1 MKHEHNI
8 LKKRVLNNQNM
19 SERNQNELHREF
31 LQKKNK
37 FKNKY
42 NKYQKYS
49 AIGFTNLSPLLS
61 NPDEKNVISDNAGT
75 IFPNF
80 DKS

>member
-42 NKYQKYS
+42 NKY
-49 AIGFTNLSPLLS
+49 
-61 NPDEKNVISDNAGT
+61 
-75 IFPNF
+75 
-80 DKS
+80 